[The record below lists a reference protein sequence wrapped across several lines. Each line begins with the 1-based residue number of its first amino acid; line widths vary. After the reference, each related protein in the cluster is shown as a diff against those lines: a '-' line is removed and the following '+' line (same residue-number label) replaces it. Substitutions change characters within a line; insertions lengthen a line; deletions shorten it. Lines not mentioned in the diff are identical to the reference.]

1 MRALVL
7 VTGLAA
13 AVPAAASGEAAPVPG
28 THVSFQACPIAQD
41 TGPRT
46 DLCFFT
52 EYQGVRYGLSNP
64 TDWGLAQLRHRVL
77 VEGRVI
83 EGAPVCGGVPLA
95 GRYSVLA
102 ELDDSCNKVVPEDGT
117 VQGVATGVFDRGTP
131 EQRAAAIALAKRAIE
146 DPAVSLLPAIPE
158 PPPPPVPLPPFGPRQ
173 FIVYYP
179 FDSDRGSGP
188 DMNEIWQLVRFA
200 VAADARVIL
209 TSYQGSSLLGDGSR
223 LAERPG
229 MARQRAGKL
238 RDIMTGLGLPAGAV
252 ELLCQDQ
259 AIEGDGVDDWQNR
272 RIEVNVVPA
281 GGARPATIPSGR
293 SFTFC
298 VN

>member
-1 MRALVL
+1 MRASVL

-13 AVPAAASGEAAPVPG
+13 AVFAAAASGEAAPVPG
-28 THVSFQACPIAQD
+28 AHVSFQACPIAQD

-102 ELDDSCNKVVPEDGT
+102 ELDDSCNKVIPVDGRVP
-117 VQGVATGVFDRGTP
+117 GVATGIFDRGTP
-131 EQRAAAIALAKRAIE
+131 EQRAAAVALAKRAIE

-158 PPPPPVPLPPFGPRQ
+158 PPPPSISLPPFGPRQ

-188 DMNEIWQLVRFA
+188 DMNEIWQLVRYA

-223 LAERPG
+223 MVERPG

-252 ELLCQDQ
+252 ELICQDQ

-272 RIEVNVVPA
+272 RIEVSVVP
-281 GGARPATIPSGR
+281 R
-293 SFTFC
+293 S
-298 VN
+298 